1 MFSNVLIVCYANI
14 CRSPAAEVVFNAL
27 HERKSAR
34 RVVYRS
40 AGIRAFDGLGM
51 DPVMQ
56 SELAARGWPT
66 GEHYSRRLQAGMVID
81 ADLVLVAEKNQIEQ
95 IEALQPTSRGK
106 VFALG
111 KWAGIDV
118 ADPYGKAESLY
129 RETLNLIER
138 CAESWIDRIC

>member
-14 CRSPAAEVVFNAL
+14 CRSPAAEVVFKAL
-27 HERKSAR
+27 HERNSAS

-56 SELAARGWPT
+56 SELAARGWPA
-66 GEHYSRRLQAGMVID
+66 GEHCSRRLQAGMVND
-81 ADLVLVAEKNQIEQ
+81 ADLVLVAEKNQVGQ
-95 IEALQPTSRGK
+95 VEALQPTSRGK

-111 KWAGIDV
+111 QWEGIDI

-129 RETLNLIER
+129 RETLTLIER
-138 CAESWIDRIC
+138 LAESWIDRIC